1 MNCEVKDFPLFI
13 YFRNMINK
21 NIIQILILTVC
32 SLYISCG
39 IKTEELETIVFEKVS
54 SEDEVYAYESKEL
67 YLKKNDQISLWSK
80 LDIEYE
86 DNPNFRYKIQIFSEK
101 EGSIA
106 LFELNPLETDQSIMC
121 YEQTLE
127 NISEYNCTG
136 RIDKFYMEDSGNYIF
151 KAAFFSDSDK
161 LINLKEA
168 SLLIKKDN

>member
-1 MNCEVKDFPLFI
+1 
-13 YFRNMINK
+13 MINK
-21 NIIQILILTVC
+21 NIISILFIAT
-32 SLYISCG
+32 SLICFSCG

-67 YLKKNDQISLWSK
+67 YLKKNEQISLWSK
-80 LDIEYE
+80 LDIKYE
-86 DNPNFRYKIQIFSEK
+86 NNPNLKYKVQIFSEK

-121 YEQTLE
+121 YEQTID
-127 NISEYNCTG
+127 NINEYNCTG